1 MYGRAGPLLMST
13 RMFLLPI
20 STLFQFKPDRESRLS
35 RSNSGSRGW
44 SRATSFQ
51 SIPRSPIAFTT
62 CWRSSKAASFFDEHV
77 ERLEDADAVEVEDT
91 MPGTIELDMGNDVV
105 VVRGVEFDVKGAVG
119 ASTIS
124 GFDERVEIFE
134 F

>member
-77 ERLEDADAVEVEDT
+77 EGLEDADAVEIADT
-91 MPGTIELDMGNDVV
+91 VDGTIEYGVGKDVV
-105 VVRGVEFDVKGAVG
+105 VVRCAEFDVKDAVG
-119 ASTIS
+119 ASTVLGIDEDVEGS
-124 GFDERVEIFE
+124 GF
-134 F
+134 